1 MDAEGTEKRFKMCI
15 AKYLEGLSKI
25 PQNKKPH
32 LWSLFLDYLIQS
44 HERKKV
50 GVDELNDFLM
60 RAHDARC
67 LPEKYYD
74 YWLALNKNDFSGEI
88 LKKGEQSLNLLHNT
102 SMPTFVS
109 SN

>member
-1 MDAEGTEKRFKMCI
+1 MCI

-50 GVDELNDFLM
+50 SVEELNDFLT
-60 RAHDARC
+60 RAHDSRC

-88 LKKGEQSLNLLHNT
+88 LKKGDY
-102 SMPTFVS
+102 
-109 SN
+109 